1 MYLSHQ
7 PTFFSYLFSSG
18 FQKTTNHFILLPY
31 NHPAFIVNVA
41 KHYPKENFSAWILL
55 EISSP
60 CNKVGYSNI
69 QSDKLKF
76 PWRILILHDSEET
89 CYHYIDIY

>member
-7 PTFFSYLFSSG
+7 PTFFPYLFSSG

-41 KHYPKENFSAWILL
+41 KHYPKENFSA
-55 EISSP
+55 
-60 CNKVGYSNI
+60 
-69 QSDKLKF
+69 
-76 PWRILILHDSEET
+76 
-89 CYHYIDIY
+89 